1 MNKIPRISKW
11 YVPPP
16 VIHILVWF
24 FIYLVPVVLMLPNN
38 ESSLWKIRYS
48 TTAPF
53 LAVIISFYANY
64 SFFIPKFLY
73 TKRIAIFV
81 LINLVLFLLISFLMN
96 FWKNYVVDMG
106 IVGPYPPPP
115 EQEIPFSWLLKGITG
130 LIFVTGVAVSVR
142 STSMWFHSK
151 DAMQKLELEN
161 IRSELSFL
169 KMQIS
174 PHFLFN
180 TLNNILTLIDENKEL
195 AKRSVQRLSNL
206 LRSILYDL
214 ETDLITIKQEAEFLT
229 DYSDLMRL
237 RYGPELK
244 FNLETDLSEP
254 DAPIAPLLLIPM
266 LENVFKHGI
275 GSSLEDS
282 SIEVKI
288 TSRKGKIIFESINTY
303 FPKTHQDKSGSGI
316 GVMNMQKRLD
326 LLYENRYF
334 YDCKIAGGKYITKLE
349 LQYDPLY

>member
-1 MNKIPRISKW
+1 MSKRLKFQKW
-11 YVPPP
+11 HVPPP

-24 FIYLVPVVLMLPNN
+24 FVYLVPVILTIPNN
-38 ESSLWKIRYS
+38 EITWKVRYG
-48 TTAPF
+48 TIVPF
-53 LAVIISFYANY
+53 LAMLISFYANY
-64 SFFIPKFLY
+64 SFLIPKFLY
-73 TKRIAIFV
+73 TKRIAIYAI
-81 LINLVLFLLISFLMN
+81 INLIMFLTISYLIGI
-96 FWKNYVVDMG
+96 WKNHAMD
-106 IVGPYPPPP
+106 VGVIEHLPP
-115 EQEIPFSWLLKGITG
+115 EPAIPFLWLIKSVIA
-130 LIFVTGVAVSVR
+130 LIFVNGVAISVR

-161 IRSELSFL
+161 VRSELSFL

-195 AKRSVQRLSNL
+195 AKQTVQQLSKL
-206 LRSILYDL
+206 LRSVIYDS
-214 ETDLITIKQEAEFLT
+214 EADSVTIKQEVEFLT
-229 DYSDLMRL
+229 SYSDLMRL
-237 RYGPELK
+237 RYGPELG

-275 GSSLEDS
+275 GPSVEDS
-282 SIEVKI
+282 SISIKI
-288 TSRKGKIIFESINTY
+288 TSKKEKIIFESINTY

-316 GVMNMQKRLD
+316 GIVNMQKRLD

-334 YDCKIAGGKYITKLE
+334 YDCKIANGKYITKLE
-349 LQYDPLY
+349 LRYEPLN